1 MFKNFDKVFKFTFRN
16 QTSTKGYKRG
26 TFLTAF
32 ILFIIP
38 VAIFSIV
45 GYVLK
50 NDDDE
55 LKSCG
60 AERVYVVDPEAPNAD
75 FNILNVT
82 GVEGYTDIQY
92 SNAETVD
99 EALETIESRGEKKSI
114 VLQIRKEDGQLQSRI
129 ILPDVCEL
137 EKDDVK
143 NYNDFIDE
151 SGNVFALIA
160 SGVDMGDMTEVMKQT
175 DYSVYDSDGFRDGT
189 DLYTDAGK
197 LNEQQ
202 NAKILPVFN
211 MILTYVC
218 VIFIY
223 MIIIMYGNSILQ
235 NIVLEK
241 SSKLMD
247 TMLISVA
254 PQALVF
260 GKMLAVLTSG
270 ILQLLVWIAGLVGG
284 VVAGLKIFGTMLSGA
299 DTVVMTFVKSFA
311 DLGLFKPVNVIV
323 GILALIFGIIMYASL
338 SAVAGA
344 ISGTREE
351 AASNQSLFIM
361 LLLFSFYA
369 ILFKGMNT
377 TNPALWLYL
386 VPFTS
391 AMVLPSGICSGIIS
405 TGVAAA
411 GLGILVVCSLGLIIL
426 AGKLYKMMSL
436 YKGNKVSLGKAIKM
450 LAGK

>member
-284 VVAGLKIFGTMLSGA
+284 VVAGLKIFGTMLDGA

-377 TNPALWLYL
+377 TTPAIWLYL

>member
-160 SGVDMGDMTEVMKQT
+160 SGIDMGDMTEVMKQT

-211 MILTYVC
+211 MILTYIC

-247 TMLISVA
+247 TMLISVS

>member
-284 VVAGLKIFGTMLSGA
+284 VVAGLKIFGTMLDGA

-377 TNPALWLYL
+377 TNPAIWLYL

>member
-60 AERVYVVDPEAPNAD
+60 AERVYVVDPEAPYAD

-82 GVEGYTDIQY
+82 GVVGYTDIQY

-114 VLQIRKEDGQLQSRI
+114 VLQIKKEDGQLQSRI

-160 SGVDMGDMTEVMKQT
+160 SGIDMGDMTEMMKQT
-175 DYSVYDSDGFRDGT
+175 DYSVYDADGFKDGT

-211 MILTYVC
+211 MILTYIC

-247 TMLISVA
+247 TMLISVS

-344 ISGTREE
+344 ISGSREE

>member
-114 VLQIRKEDGQLQSRI
+114 VLQIKKEDGRLQSRI
-129 ILPDVCEL
+129 ILPDACEL

-160 SGVDMGDMTEVMKQT
+160 SGIDMGDMTEMMKQT
-175 DYSVYDSDGFRDGT
+175 DYSVYDADGFKDGT

-211 MILTYVC
+211 MILTYIC

-247 TMLISVA
+247 TMLISVS

>member
-114 VLQIRKEDGQLQSRI
+114 VLQIKKEDGQLQSRI

-160 SGVDMGDMTEVMKQT
+160 SGIDMGDMTEMMKQT
-175 DYSVYDSDGFRDGT
+175 DYSVYDADGFRDGT

-211 MILTYVC
+211 MILTYIC

-247 TMLISVA
+247 TMLISVS

-284 VVAGLKIFGTMLSGA
+284 VVAGLKIFGTMLSRA

>member
-60 AERVYVVDPEAPNAD
+60 AERVYVVDPEAPYAD

-82 GVEGYTDIQY
+82 GVVGYTDIQY

-114 VLQIRKEDGQLQSRI
+114 VLQIKKEDGQLQSRI

-160 SGVDMGDMTEVMKQT
+160 SGIDMGDMTEMMKQT
-175 DYSVYDSDGFRDGT
+175 DYSVYDADGFKDGT

-211 MILTYVC
+211 MILTYIC

-247 TMLISVA
+247 TMLISVS

-270 ILQLLVWIAGLVGG
+270 ILQILVWIAGLVGG

-344 ISGTREE
+344 ISGSREE

>member
-99 EALETIESRGEKKSI
+99 EALETIESRDEKKSI
-114 VLQIRKEDGQLQSRI
+114 VLQIKKEDGQLQSRI
-129 ILPDVCEL
+129 ILPDACEL

-160 SGVDMGDMTEVMKQT
+160 SGIDMGDMTEMMKQT
-175 DYSVYDSDGFRDGT
+175 DYSVYDADGFKDGT

-211 MILTYVC
+211 MILTYIC

-247 TMLISVA
+247 TMLISVS

-284 VVAGLKIFGTMLSGA
+284 VVAGLKIFGTLLSGA
-299 DTVVMTFVKSFA
+299 DTVVMTFVNSFA